1 MSHSTD
7 DSDLNDDMKPLT
19 LAKQFGC
26 AITLIGPGVVMK
38 WGSRV
43 RPSEP
48 EAMRLVQE
56 HAPSVPLPTTFA
68 SWFGFSRD
76 VAIGKLF
83 MSFVPGERLDFYWD
97 SFTDSDKERICHDIW
112 GLVAKIR
119 TIPRPADLQDKFCC
133 AADGSPSLDPLLGA
147 GNDPC
152 PPIHDDT
159 SLRNQIFARYEWAHT
174 APLALAFNS
183 PIGLLPVADFYDG
196 KNCLG
201 DDEAVFALLLEEK
214 GREDM
219 VDCNIDLLSVAG
231 MISVTGMV
239 SWAFSEDFV
248 KLW

>member
-7 DSDLNDDMKPLT
+7 DGDLNDDMKQST

-26 AITLIGPGVVMK
+26 AVTLIAPGVVMK

-56 HAPSVPLPTTFA
+56 HAPSVPLPTIYA

-97 SFTDSDKERICHDIW
+97 SFTDSAKERICHDIW

-119 TIPRPADLQDKFCC
+119 TIPCPAGLQDKFCC

-159 SLRNQIFARYEWAHT
+159 SLRNQIFARYVRH
-174 APLALAFNS
+174 N
-183 PIGLLPVADFYDG
+183 GLSYADG
-196 KNCLG
+196 KNLPCILPRSDKSVFTHG
-201 DDEAVFALLLEEK
+201 DVAP
-214 GREDM
+214 RNIM
-219 VDCNIDLLSVAG
+219 VDKSGQILGLLDWEMAGWYPEYWEYANIMSPSRDH
-231 MISVTGMV
+231 
-239 SWAFSEDFV
+239 D
-248 KLW
+248 